1 MTDEFKYRAFISY
14 SHADEVWA
22 KWLHRRLESYRVPS
36 RLVGRQTAKGIVPRR
51 IGRCFRDQVE
61 LSAASRLGE
70 TLQQA
75 LRDSQ
80 ALIIVCSPRSATSHW
95 VNEEIKYFRGLGR
108 GDHIYALIVD
118 GEPNAKE
125 PSQECFPPAL
135 LRTDD
140 GQLLHEPLAA
150 DARAAH
156 DGKIDGFL
164 KLTSGLLGVGFDEL
178 RQREQRRRTRLMA
191 AVVGVSLGIAA
202 MTTALAINAYHARNE
217 ATLRRQQADDLI
229 NFMLGDLTD
238 RLTEV
243 GRLDILDST
252 VTKVVS
258 YLDSFDKQSLNPQA
272 LTQRSQVLVHIADIR
287 SSRGKLPEANSAA
300 NEAIAIA
307 RKLQHEQPGDQSDE
321 LLAKALVILSAL
333 SVQEADFE
341 KATPLTQETFEIAS
355 RLLAA
360 SPGQPDRVQLQ
371 ADADEN
377 LAYIYAVGPKPDID
391 RTDALLKNCIDI
403 LRPLAQRAETS
414 PKHLQTQMHCEM
426 QRGVD
431 LYIANRFDKSQIVFT
446 DFLRDAQVAQE
457 RYPKSHDLL
466 NTLLTGL
473 GNATTFFS
481 NTGQL
486 DQAEI
491 ASVEALDIGRR
502 LVSFEPDN
510 YEWLQSL
517 ATATTAAVSLKIE
530 RKDWEAAQ
538 KTSDEAL
545 ALFGKALAHSSEDA
559 FLRRDV
565 IFVHLLRASIF
576 AHESQP
582 DQSLAEV
589 AAGLSFV
596 RSNDSQNVLTEALR
610 LRLRQWLYARG
621 RDPNLV
627 HTAQTAAHEI
637 LDHLAATL
645 DLHQL
650 EVPRAELAYLEGNLD
665 DGNRIYETLVE
676 SHDPNASSIE
686 EFRASACAERKR
698 KSGSQCAAVEPKP

>member
-36 RLVGRQTAKGIVPRR
+36 RLVGRQTPQGIVPRR

-61 LSAASRLGE
+61 LSAASHLGE

-108 GDHIYALIVD
+108 GEHIYALIVD

-125 PSQECFPPAL
+125 SSQECFPPAL

-156 DGKIDGFL
+156 DGKVDGFL

-229 NFMLGDLTD
+229 NFMLGDLKN
-238 RLTEV
+238 RLDEV

-252 VTKVVS
+252 IAKAVN
-258 YLDSFDKQSLNPQA
+258 YLDAVDEKSENLQTLA
-272 LTQRSQVLVHIADIR
+272 QRSEVLTEISEIR
-287 SSRGKLPEANSAA
+287 YARGKLPEAISAA
-300 NEAIAIA
+300 KEAIADA
-307 RKLQHEQPGDQSDE
+307 RKLQKEQPGDQSDE
-321 LLAKALVILSAL
+321 LLAKALHAFGEPSL
-333 SVQEADFE
+333 EGGEYE
-341 KATPLTQETFEIAS
+341 KVTPLTEEAFGIAK

-360 SPGQPDRVQLQ
+360 TPGQPDRVLLQ
-371 ADADEN
+371 AKVDDQLSYINANGPHLDADR
-377 LAYIYAVGPKPDID
+377 ADAV
-391 RTDALLKNCIDI
+391 LKNCIDI

-414 PKHLQTQMHCEM
+414 PQYLTMQMRCEM
-426 QRGVD
+426 QRGVES
-431 LYIANRFDKSQIVFT
+431 YNAHRIDKSQIAFT
-446 DFLRDAQVAQE
+446 EFLRDAGLAQE
-457 RYPKSHDLL
+457 RFPKNHDLL
-466 NTLLTGL
+466 NILLAGL

-481 NTGQL
+481 RVGQL
-486 DQAEI
+486 DQAET
-491 ASVEALDIGRR
+491 ASAQALAIGQR

-510 YEWLQSL
+510 NGWLRDL
-517 ATATTAAVSLKIE
+517 AVATNAATELKMK
-530 RKDWEAAQ
+530 RKTWDAAQ

-545 ALFGKALAHSSEDA
+545 ALYGKALA
-559 FLRRDV
+559 RDPQSALLQMEAMGL
-565 IFVHLLRASIF
+565 HLLRASIF
-576 AHESQP
+576 AHESQS

-589 AAGLSFV
+589 AAGLSLA
-596 RSNDSQNVLTEALR
+596 RSNDSSNILQVVLN

-621 RDPNLV
+621 RDPSLV
-627 HTAQTAAHEI
+627 HTAQTATHEI

-645 DLHQL
+645 KSNQL
-650 EVPRAELAYLEGNLD
+650 EVSRAKLAYLEGKID
-665 DGNRIYETLVE
+665 DGDRLYRALIE
-676 SHDPNASSIE
+676 SHDPSASDVE

-698 KSGSQCAAVEPKP
+698 KGGPQCAAVGPKP